1 MMRVPALA
9 AVLCLLGSA
18 PAFAELADGLEPYQ
32 LTRSLQLVQDRIADG
47 DHAAM
52 PMQRKLLDLLDQ
64 RLVTVTPHELSQRRN
79 FSALLVYGMSGGNP
93 TTFSIAAAKLDLK
106 DTEKV
111 LVTGIAA
118 FLGGNIAAAH
128 ATLGSVDH
136 RQFAGELGA
145 LLALVKGS
153 VTPAADQA
161 AAIAL
166 FDHARLNAPGSL
178 VEEAAL
184 RRALPL
190 VVATGDRQR
199 FLDLSSAYVRRFL
212 RSPYASQFAQDFVEG
227 IATLFGGL
235 DQKAVAGITDWMNT
249 EQAQAIYLRLARR
262 AAIEGDDA
270 LLDFTSSEAARL
282 GSSETDPRSV
292 LYTGIASVTSETVDD
307 VLGAL
312 VSLDRARL
320 SAADKALLDA
330 ARSVADAVVA
340 RPDPVGGT
348 VEEEADDEPN
358 EFVNAARARLDAVDK
373 LLEDSAR

>member
-1 MMRVPALA
+1 MRTPALA
-9 AVLCLLGSA
+9 AMLCLLGSA
-18 PAFAELADGLEPYQ
+18 PALAEVADGLEPYQ

-52 PMQRKLLDLLDQ
+52 PMQRKLLDLLDK
-64 RLVTVTPHELSQRRN
+64 RLVAVTPHDLSQRRN

-118 FLGGNIAAAH
+118 FLGGNIGEAH

-136 RQFAGELGA
+136 RLFAGELGA

-153 VTPAADQA
+153 VTPATDQA

-235 DQKAVAGITDWMNT
+235 DPKAVAGITDWMNT

-270 LLDFTSSEAARL
+270 LLDFTSAEAARL

-340 RPDPVGGT
+340 RPDPAAGT
-348 VEEEADDEPN
+348 VEQDAEDEPN
-358 EFVNAARARLDAVDK
+358 EFVDAARARLDAVDK
-373 LLEDSAR
+373 LLEESAR